1 MAKFIKLCLNKF
13 SFMWEEESIGRK
25 QWLVGAN
32 MNSNLLFFY
41 FYSTCIGQN
50 LLKHYYRIPLLIF
63 WLFKLKQ
70 FFLEYYH
77 SPYSEKLCI
86 HSNVSVERFFKKSGS
101 KVYIRKLPLHTVYNS
116 CQNNINNNQAYSI
129 AF

>member
-1 MAKFIKLCLNKF
+1 MAKFIKLCLNNF
-13 SFMWEEESIGRK
+13 SFMWEEETMGRK
-25 QWLVGAN
+25 QWLIGAN

-50 LLKHYYRIPLLIF
+50 LLKHDYRIPLLIF

-86 HSNVSVERFFKKSGS
+86 HSNISVERFF
-101 KVYIRKLPLHTVYNS
+101 
-116 CQNNINNNQAYSI
+116 
-129 AF
+129 

>member
-1 MAKFIKLCLNKF
+1 MAKFIKLCLNNF
-13 SFMWEEESIGRK
+13 SFMWEEETMGRK
-25 QWLVGAN
+25 QWLIGAN

-50 LLKHYYRIPLLIF
+50 LLKYDYRIPLLIF

-70 FFLEYYH
+70 FFLEYCH

-86 HSNVSVERFFKKSGS
+86 HSNISVGSFFKK
-101 KVYIRKLPLHTVYNS
+101 
-116 CQNNINNNQAYSI
+116 NQAPRYIYKNCCYTLYTIHVETTSTI
-129 AF
+129 TKLTQ